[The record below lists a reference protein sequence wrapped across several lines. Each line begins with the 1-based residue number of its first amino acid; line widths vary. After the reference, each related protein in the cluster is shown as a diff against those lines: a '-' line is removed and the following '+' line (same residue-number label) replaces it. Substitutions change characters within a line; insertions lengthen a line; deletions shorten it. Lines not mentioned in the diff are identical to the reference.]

1 MERIRL
7 WAFPIGLIVAW
18 MMAAA
23 YTLSLLIQDP
33 KVNSPEQGP
42 PQAVLPADEPV

>member
-7 WAFPIGLIVAW
+7 WAFPVALIAAW
-18 MMAAA
+18 ILAAA

-33 KVNSPEQGP
+33 RVGSPERE
-42 PQAVLPADEPV
+42 PAEMVRSGEEPV

>member
-33 KVNSPEQGP
+33 MVGSPQ
-42 PQAVLPADEPV
+42 QAPAQEVQSADEPV